1 MLFNMF
7 WALLCPSS
15 GALSSCS
22 RSLRFPYECRGR
34 CVSSRGRFVTSGW
47 VFLFEYRS
55 TCTWDSRFSRLWQRV
70 IFCFFQLVMKMVAVP
85 SIEYTARCH
94 NPEYQNINVNLLP
107 FSKICY
113 VNIIVQLG
121 VVHWFWKHDSRSRNQ
136 LHILSTVQSLR
147 SNILMFR
154 TGMIVFL
161 FLLLVVVNR
170 PVLYTV
176 QVLGG
181 YEAMSVEFCIHLLW
195 GCYK

>member
-1 MLFNMF
+1 MPDRVGNSVGFL
-7 WALLCPSS
+7 
-15 GALSSCS
+15 
-22 RSLRFPYECRGR
+22 
-34 CVSSRGRFVTSGW
+34 
-47 VFLFEYRS
+47 VFIGYRS

-70 IFCFFQLVMKMVAVP
+70 VFCFLQLVMKMVAVP

-107 FSKICY
+107 FPKICY
-113 VNIIVQLG
+113 VTIIVQLD

-161 FLLLVVVNR
+161 FLLLVVIN
-170 PVLYTV
+170 PLNAELNPICYLLAL
-176 QVLGG
+176 LG
-181 YEAMSVEFCIHLLW
+181 AHHFLHVSRIRVKSLTLRLLMSYIYIYIWSAYFWCF
-195 GCYK
+195 